1 MRESMMEDRMR
12 RPSRVLR
19 DLEIPRAA
27 WEFAACCATWPAMRS
42 APHGDGHGVLVLPGF
57 MAADSSTW
65 PLRTVLRRLDY
76 DARPW
81 GLGRNFGPT
90 DAITEAL
97 PRHLEKLY
105 STTGRRVSLVGMS
118 LGGVFARDLARS
130 HADLV
135 RQVITLGSPF
145 RLPVRHS
152 GPSLTHAAWL
162 YRMLRPWHGQ
172 RDVERPPE
180 DDLPV
185 LSVPSTAIYSR
196 TDGVVPWRACIERE
210 APMTQCIEV
219 RGSHIGLGHNP
230 MALAVIAGQLA
241 HPERD
246 LAAAVA
252 TRPVRRPARR
262 AEPRSIHRIDRS
274 RTTCP
279 AARALSTN
287 PRSTSST
294 RTSPTRDGGAA
305 TFTAFDPHRTAGV

>member
-1 MRESMMEDRMR
+1 MEDRMR

-27 WEFAACCATWPAMRS
+27 WEFAACCATWPAVRS

-65 PLRTVLRRLDY
+65 PLRTVLRRLGY

-90 DAITEAL
+90 AAITEGL
-97 PRHLEKLY
+97 PRRLEKLY
-105 STTGRRVSLVGMS
+105 STTRRRVSVVGVS

-130 HADLV
+130 HAGLV

-145 RLPVRHS
+145 RRPVQHS
-152 GPSLTHAAWL
+152 KPNLTHAAWL

-180 DDLPV
+180 DDLPL

-210 APMTQCIEV
+210 APMTQSIEV
-219 RGSHIGLGHNP
+219 SGSHIGLGHNP
-230 MALAVIAGQLA
+230 MALVVIVGQLA
-241 HPERD
+241 RPEG
-246 LAAAVA
+246 
-252 TRPVRRPARR
+252 TWRRPWQQTA
-262 AEPRSIHRIDRS
+262 S
-274 RTTCP
+274 RDVY
-279 AARALSTN
+279 RL
-287 PRSTSST
+287 
-294 RTSPTRDGGAA
+294 
-305 TFTAFDPHRTAGV
+305 